1 MMVVERETLLRVTTT
16 VSIRNCSSGTLANSG
31 TAFKTA
37 VETGVAIAEINLPSY
52 PDMVAEACNM

>member
-1 MMVVERETLLRVTTT
+1 

-52 PDMVAEACNM
+52 PNMVAEARNM